1 MSVSSFMVMCIDLY
15 IIKFSITM
23 HRCTDRS
30 SHPYEIPSPNFFKKK
45 SETCESMAKVVQV
58 QSKSVLI
65 IIIMIHVIIF
75 INIINC
81 SAFLSL
87 VCFPSA
93 YFCHC
98 YYYAVLSFTK
108 PKADPVWNF
117 YGCII
122 GNFDFIICINYFVIN
137 MQCLQ
142 YVFYSL
148 LSTKALGYVWPRGI
162 KSIFRPKTIPRWD
175 RPAPPPPPPRFLN
188 FWICQ

>member
-1 MSVSSFMVMCIDLY
+1 MSVSSFMVMCINLY
-15 IIKFSITM
+15 IIKFSIMM

-87 VCFPSA
+87 VCFTSA

-98 YYYAVLSFTK
+98 YYYAVRFCHLQSQRPAPPCLKFLWVYYWKFWLHNMHKLFCYQHAMFT
-108 PKADPVWNF
+108 V
-117 YGCII
+117 CILFSAFNKSI
-122 GNFDFIICINYFVIN
+122 
-137 MQCLQ
+137 
-142 YVFYSL
+142 
-148 LSTKALGYVWPRGI
+148 GYVWRDI

-175 RPAPPPPPPRFLN
+175 RPAPPPGS
-188 FWICQ
+188 